1 MQNLDSEEPSVPDF
15 EVGSE
20 FNMCDDD
27 SSDLSI
33 APLITGMERLCL
45 ESEDSVICS
54 EVQG

>member
-1 MQNLDSEEPSVPDF
+1 MPDF

-20 FNMCDDD
+20 FSMCDDD